1 MIKTIKMPSDT
12 KTYIY
17 LCISLGIFI
26 LNGKLS
32 TRKVES
38 SSDSPPHAQKQIF
51 LVVSLD
57 RLQEYKDILLANKIS
72 IVI

>member
-1 MIKTIKMPSDT
+1 MIQKH
-12 KTYIY
+12 IY
-17 LCISLGIFI
+17 LYISLGIFI
-26 LNGKLS
+26 INGKLS

-57 RLQEYKDILLANKIS
+57 RLREYKDILLAKKWEEQLKTKLPI
-72 IVI
+72 

>member
-1 MIKTIKMPSDT
+1 MPSD
-12 KTYIY
+12 KKKHIY
-17 LCISLGIFI
+17 LYISLGI
-26 LNGKLS
+26 NGKLS

-57 RLQEYKDILLANKIS
+57 RLREYKDILLAKKWEEQLKTKLPI
-72 IVI
+72 